1 MTEEQIDCAALA
13 VYPLQKAFESRS
25 DMSSITLPL
34 SGSLARLLIV
44 GGGGCGKTTL
54 LMKIMMPVL
63 QTYLHG
69 MLRTAPSNKAA
80 RSIGGRT
87 CHNASALK
95 PSDSLRTAALH
106 FANERKKMEA
116 IWTAV
121 GSLAVDEFSQL
132 PASLFHAMAVRSMY
146 ARAGVHRLHLES
158 YCQQSHLFGSMPVVI
173 VMGDPLQLP
182 PIPKSTSL
190 LQGDSGITIWP
201 SKKHWLSAIWAMWVK
216 SRRQVQQCLRG
227 LTTSTCWKK
236 ASASWLAHALQCQEI
251 AVLHFRP

>member
-1 MTEEQIDCAALA
+1 MTEEQIDCAALV

-106 FANERKKMEA
+106 FANDNMRKKMEA

-121 GSLAVDEFSQL
+121 GSLAVEEFSQL
-132 PASLFHAMAVRSMY
+132 PASLFHAMAVRSIY

-190 LQGDSGITIWP
+190 LQGG
-201 SKKHWLSAIWAMWVK
+201 LSNVSQEQKAGAAMLAGRK
-216 SRRQVQQCLRG
+216 PQQAD
-227 LTTSTCWKK
+227 W
-236 ASASWLAHALQCQEI
+236 QQ
-251 AVLHFRP
+251 

>member
-1 MTEEQIDCAALA
+1 MCHDQACPNAAIIDIPEVLQGPKCFAWRLLQQHHMTEEQIDCAALV
-13 VYPLQKAFESRS
+13 VYPLQKAWESRS
-25 DMSSITLPL
+25 DTSSVTLPL

-54 LMKIMMPVL
+54 LMKIMLPVL

-106 FANERKKMEA
+106 FANDNMRKKMEA
-116 IWTAV
+116 IWNVV

-158 YCQQSHLFGSMPVVI
+158 YWSTEPLVRINASCYSHGRSFATTTYTKEHIVVTR
-173 VMGDPLQLP
+173 GFEQCE
-182 PIPKSTSL
+182 
-190 LQGDSGITIWP
+190 
-201 SKKHWLSAIWAMWVK
+201 
-216 SRRQVQQCLRG
+216 SRAEGRC
-227 LTTSTCWKK
+227 SNAC
-236 ASASWLAHALQCQEI
+236 E
-251 AVLHFRP
+251 F